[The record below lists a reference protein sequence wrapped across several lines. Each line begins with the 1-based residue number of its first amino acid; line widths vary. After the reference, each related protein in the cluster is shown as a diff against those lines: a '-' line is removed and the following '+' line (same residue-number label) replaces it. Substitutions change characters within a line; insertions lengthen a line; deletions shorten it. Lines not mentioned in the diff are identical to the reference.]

1 MKIISKYK
9 DFYDSYG
16 FILGKPDEC
25 ITYVRTTEVIDDDN
39 KQYKSI
45 IKKLYDYGHLYFHV
59 YGFKEDYVAW
69 VESVV
74 CGIYPYIYICPFYVI
89 MQQLNKGR
97 TFIPIDLKPI
107 PISEEFVHDKS
118 KREHIYNKVQTKFDE
133 YCDKNNIRGKL
144 HIQKIRENNYSWNK
158 SIFKFETQS
167 WKIENPDVFRELN
180 VPTFMYVCKNDDIAR
195 YVKDY
200 GLTLNPIF
208 VKQNFDV
215 LGTNRTRIINEQNVY
230 IDIENF
236 LWEMK
241 KEPESIP
248 DNKTKIINAGFD
260 LKTSFRN
267 M

>member
-1 MKIISKYK
+1 MDARVVVSLANTDGVHNKDGSWNQDQAKLLFDFSK
-9 DFYDSYG
+9 
-16 FILGKPDEC
+16 
-25 ITYVRTTEVIDDDN
+25 
-39 KQYKSI
+39 
-45 IKKLYDYGHLYFHV
+45 DYG
-59 YGFKEDYVAW
+59 VAISGAEFMNEPN
-69 VESVV
+69 VFEMS
-74 CGIYPYIYICPFYVI
+74 GAP
-89 MQQLNKGR
+89 KGYTPADFGR
-97 TFIPIDLKPI
+97 DQDL
-107 PISEEFVHDKS
+107 FF
-118 KREHIYNKVQTKFDE
+118 RF
-133 YCDKNNIRGKL
+133 
-144 HIQKIRENNYSWNK
+144 IRENYPDTILAGPSACADKFGTGPTVPMKSYSTEELLSYCK
-158 SIFKFETQS
+158 
-167 WKIENPDVFRELN
+167 ENPDVFRELN

-215 LGTNRTRIINEQNVY
+215 LGANRTRIINEQNVY